1 MDKEDE
7 VFELV
12 NENDEV
18 IGREHRGI
26 VHRSGLLHRAV
37 YAWVFNPA
45 GELLIQRRSPL
56 KKIGANQWDL
66 SVAEHLQPTEDYLT
80 AVVRGLGEELGIQTE
95 VVEVAGPLQPTH
107 KRELH
112 QGEFHDVELVR
123 SYKLDRWKGEVKL
136 VDGEV
141 SEIRWVALDELKK
154 EISTEP
160 EKFTQWMRDEITG
173 LNWFEEE
180 SNNLGV
186 KGSLNVERGKEG
198 ADGNRATA
206 LV

>member
-12 NENDEV
+12 DENDQV
-18 IGREHRGI
+18 IGKEHRGI
-26 VHRSGLLHRAV
+26 VHRQGYLHRAV

-66 SVAEHLQPTEDYLT
+66 SVAEHLQPGENYLS

-95 VVEVAGPLQPTH
+95 AVEVAGPLQPTH

-112 QGEFHDVELVR
+112 QGEFHDVELVQ
-123 SYKLDRWKGEVKL
+123 SYRLNGWKGEVQL

-141 SEIRWVALDELKK
+141 SEICWMSIEKLRK
-154 EISTEP
+154 EIAFEP
-160 EKFTQWMRDEITG
+160 EKYTQWMREEIDA
-173 LNWFEEE
+173 LNWFEP
-180 SNNLGV
+180 SNMKLDE
-186 KGSLNVERGKEG
+186 GSGIEKEKV
-198 ADGNRATA
+198 DGNRAFA

>member
-1 MDKEDE
+1 MDREDE

-12 NENDEV
+12 DENDQV
-18 IGREHRGI
+18 IGREHRGV
-26 VHRSGLLHRAV
+26 VHRQGLLHRAV

-66 SVAEHLQPTEDYLT
+66 SAAEHLQPGEDYLS
-80 AVVRGLGEELGIQTE
+80 AVVRGLSEELGIQTE
-95 VVEVAGPLQPTH
+95 AVEVAGPLQPTH

-112 QGEFHDVELVR
+112 QGGFHDVELVR
-123 SYKLDRWKGEVKL
+123 SYRLDGFKAEVKL

-141 SEIRWVALDELKK
+141 LEIRWIALDKLRK
-154 EISTEP
+154 EIANEP
-160 EKFTQWMRDEITG
+160 ERFTQWMREEISG
-173 LNWFEEE
+173 LKWFET
-180 SNNLGV
+180 SN
-186 KGSLNVERGKEG
+186 SLEIETIDQNT
-198 ADGNRATA
+198 ATT

>member
-12 NENDEV
+12 DENDQV

-26 VHRSGLLHRAV
+26 VHRQGLLHRAV

-45 GELLIQRRSPL
+45 GELLIQQRSPL

-66 SVAEHLQPTEDYLT
+66 SAAEHLQPGEDYLS
-80 AVVRGLGEELGIQTE
+80 AVIRGLSEELGIQTE
-95 VVEVAGPLQPTH
+95 SVEVAGPLQPTH

-112 QGEFHDVELVR
+112 QGGFHDVELVR
-123 SYKLDRWKGEVKL
+123 SYRLDGFEAEVKL

-141 SEIRWVALDELKK
+141 SETRWITINELRK
-154 EISTEP
+154 EIANEP
-160 EKFTQWMRDEITG
+160 EKFTQWMREEISG
-173 LNWFEEE
+173 LNWFEA
-180 SNNLGV
+180 SIAL
-186 KGSLNVERGKEG
+186 GKETIDQNT
-198 ADGNRATA
+198 AMA